1 MPHILYVIL
10 QVVWFAH
17 LVSYLTEPRR
27 GVKQKFKVV
36 EVRHRV
42 EDNQERGPESCRR
55 PFSKMM
61 VGTIKLG
68 PLIVT
73 EEDYRKVNFSSCI
86 SLPHFFFYQEMII
99 PINLI
104 IYLFN
109 IKLVLKNTT
118 E

>member
-86 SLPHFFFYQEMII
+86 SLPHFPLFLPRNDNSNQL
-99 PINLI
+99 NHLLI
-104 IYLFN
+104 QHQASP
-109 IKLVLKNTT
+109 
-118 E
+118 